1 MLYGHYS
8 SHNKDRQGLKGVSF
22 MIMFDPLWRTMKKKG
37 YTTYTLRVKYGI
49 SNSTVQ
55 RLKKNM
61 PVSTNT
67 LDELCKL
74 LDCPLSDVARYVSE

>member
-1 MLYGHYS
+1 
-8 SHNKDRQGLKGVSF
+8 
-22 MIMFDPLWRTMKKKG
+22 MIVYTPLWRTMKERNF
-37 YTTYTLRVKYGI
+37 TTYTLRVKHEV

-67 LDELCKL
+67 LDMLCKI
-74 LDCPLSDVARYVSE
+74 LDCTLYDIVEYVPDEAK

>member
-1 MLYGHYS
+1 
-8 SHNKDRQGLKGVSF
+8 
-22 MIMFDPLWRTMKKKG
+22 MIVFDPLWSTMQKKG
-37 YTTYTLRVKYGI
+37 YTTYTLRVKHGI

-67 LDELCKL
+67 LNELCKL
-74 LDCPLSDVARYVSE
+74 LGCSLPDVARYASE

>member
-1 MLYGHYS
+1 MVIY
-8 SHNKDRQGLKGVSF
+8 
-22 MIMFDPLWRTMKKKG
+22 DPLWKTMKEKG
-37 YTTYTLRVKYGI
+37 VTTYTLRVKHGI

-67 LDELCKL
+67 LDTLCML
-74 LDCPLSDVARYVSE
+74 LDCALGDVAEYKTNNNT

>member
-1 MLYGHYS
+1 MIVYS
-8 SHNKDRQGLKGVSF
+8 
-22 MIMFDPLWRTMKKKG
+22 PLWRTMQERNF
-37 YTTYTLRVKYGI
+37 TTYTLRVKYEI

-67 LDELCKL
+67 LDMLCKIL
-74 LDCPLSDVARYVSE
+74 NCKLSDVAEYIPDMQSGE

>member
-1 MLYGHYS
+1 MILYT
-8 SHNKDRQGLKGVSF
+8 
-22 MIMFDPLWRTMKKKG
+22 PLWITMKVRDV
-37 YTTYTLRVKYGI
+37 TTYTLREKHGI

-67 LDELCKL
+67 LDMLCKIL
-74 LDCPLSDVARYVSE
+74 GCTIYDVVEFVPDNSGEIVK

>member
-1 MLYGHYS
+1 
-8 SHNKDRQGLKGVSF
+8 
-22 MIMFDPLWRTMKKKG
+22 MIVYDPLWRTMEKRG
-37 YTTYTLRVKYGI
+37 FTTYTLRIKHGI

-67 LDELCKL
+67 IDVLCKL
-74 LDCPLSDVARYVSE
+74 LNCSVSDIAEYKSH

>member
-1 MLYGHYS
+1 
-8 SHNKDRQGLKGVSF
+8 
-22 MIMFDPLWRTMKKKG
+22 MIVFDPLWKTMQKKG
-37 YTTYTLRVKYGI
+37 FTTYTLRVKHGI

-67 LDELCKL
+67 LNELCSL
-74 LDCPLSDVARYVSE
+74 LGCSLTEVAQYVEEK

>member
-1 MLYGHYS
+1 ML
-8 SHNKDRQGLKGVSF
+8 
-22 MIMFDPLWRTMKKKG
+22 MIVFDPLWSTMERKG
-37 YTTYTLRVKYGI
+37 FTTYTLRVKHSI

-67 LDELCKL
+67 LNELCKL
-74 LDCPLSDVARYVSE
+74 LNCSLSDIARYKP

>member
-1 MLYGHYS
+1 
-8 SHNKDRQGLKGVSF
+8 
-22 MIMFDPLWRTMKKKG
+22 MKNKG

-61 PVSTNT
+61 PISTNT
-67 LDELCKL
+67 LNELCKL
-74 LDCPLSDVARYVSE
+74 LHCSLADVAEYVGE

>member
-1 MLYGHYS
+1 
-8 SHNKDRQGLKGVSF
+8 
-22 MIMFDPLWRTMKKKG
+22 MIVYDPLWITMESKG
-37 YTTYTLRVKYGI
+37 YTTYTLRVKHSI

-67 LDELCKL
+67 LDALCKL
-74 LDCPLSDVARYVSE
+74 LNCSLSDVAKYVSK